1 MLNWTSIFVLH
12 HSTSTYLYIY
22 IYTLLLKKTN
32 YDSYS
37 RFMPLL
43 LASISALYSSLV
55 ELQGSNH
62 GRSGEGDITRQ
73 LTLML
78 TRKRAGCN
86 NSLVNPLNGDAALKL
101 KMWIF
106 TDFHPV
112 LLQVG
117 VEMLYLLAILGGFW
131 KLELQVRHFTQS
143 SFKSLELHWEI
154 QHAINGW
161 TVPKVTGLLHVGHP
175 ILDNSQPQPKLV
187 KIFPHFQLPRIDIW
201 EPHKLTAKFGS
212 FSWPDLEWH
221 YGIYLAAMAMV
232 GTFGKIEKS
241 IRIG

>member
-1 MLNWTSIFVLH
+1 
-12 HSTSTYLYIY
+12 
-22 IYTLLLKKTN
+22 
-32 YDSYS
+32 
-37 RFMPLL
+37 MPLL

-86 NSLVNPLNGDAALKL
+86 NSFVNPLNGDAALKL

-131 KLELQVRHFTQS
+131 THNQVSRVLNFTGKYSTPSMDELFRKLLAFLMLATQS
-143 SFKSLELHWEI
+143 LTIPNLSQSWSRFSLIFSCQGLTSESPTSLQPSLALFPGRIWSGTMGYTW
-154 QHAINGW
+154 QLW
-161 TVPKVTGLLHVGHP
+161 LWLVP
-175 ILDNSQPQPKLV
+175 
-187 KIFPHFQLPRIDIW
+187 
-201 EPHKLTAKFGS
+201 
-212 FSWPDLEWH
+212 LE
-221 YGIYLAAMAMV
+221 
-232 GTFGKIEKS
+232 K
-241 IRIG
+241 

>member
-1 MLNWTSIFVLH
+1 MEVAPPGHHNILKLKFLSLSTNPRPLGTCSCKDSASRRSAPPLCQGDIDVNFKSIWGHKVTRHVELNIHFSTTSFYIYIF
-12 HSTSTYLYIY
+12 IY
-22 IYTLLLKKTN
+22 IYTLLFKKKK

-43 LASISALYSSLV
+43 PASISALYSSLV

-78 TRKRAGCN
+78 PRKRAGCN
-86 NSLVNPLNGDAALKL
+86 NSLVNPFNGDAALKL

-131 KLELQVRHFTQS
+131 KLELIHR
-143 SFKSLELHWEI
+143 
-154 QHAINGW
+154 
-161 TVPKVTGLLHVGHP
+161 
-175 ILDNSQPQPKLV
+175 
-187 KIFPHFQLPRIDIW
+187 
-201 EPHKLTAKFGS
+201 
-212 FSWPDLEWH
+212 
-221 YGIYLAAMAMV
+221 
-232 GTFGKIEKS
+232 
-241 IRIG
+241 